1 MYFGVDYYPEHWPK
15 DWMDSDLANIRD
27 LGANTIRIGE
37 FAWHLMEP
45 KEGQFDFSF
54 FDSVIEKAKAHQLK
68 VIFGTPTATFP
79 AWLAKKHP
87 EILAQDA
94 FGHIRAFGG
103 RRLYCYNSDIY
114 LTYSIAIVKA
124 LVSHYASEAELVVWQ
139 IDNEFGHEGSDD
151 CYCPV
156 CHSKWQLF
164 LKEKYQNIEALN
176 AAYGTIFWGQTYN
189 DFDEI
194 PMPTPTITTHNPSL
208 KLDWARFRSVSL
220 NAFAKAQIEAVKTY
234 KGEHQRITHNLFG
247 GFFDRKYDQNPLAA
261 QLDVVSYDN
270 YPVWGGLREPLE
282 PGHIAMTLDY
292 NYGLKQAPFWIME
305 QLMGAQGHDVI
316 GYRPR
321 PGQGRLWSWQA
332 MARGCESLLYFRDR
346 TMNKGQEQYCQG
358 LIDADNTKGEKY
370 EEAKRFFKEAS
381 QLMPQLK
388 PPKKA
393 KVAVVYDYDNI
404 RSWNEQPQSECFNFT
419 DELLRLYLPFHD
431 LNIAV
436 EVIDLSK
443 AFEDYKIVLLPVQ
456 QLVDKRL
463 AARLE
468 AYVAAGGIL
477 IASYR
482 LGIKDKD
489 NNLKLGDVV
498 PGGLSH
504 VFGIEVAGYESLH
517 SDYIVPVKSLH
528 GKEGTCRVW
537 RDLVKVTS
545 AQPLAHYQDAFF
557 DHYAAHT
564 KHGYKAGWAYY
575 LAGGLD
581 RAYLKDFVLNELVI
595 AAELEPINSPQ
606 GVERIRREGVD
617 GMVYEIILNHNAQEV
632 SCDDQLLK
640 PFAVQINT
648 LTR

>member
-15 DWMDSDLANIRD
+15 DWMDSDLASIQA

-37 FAWHLMEP
+37 FAWHLMEHV
-45 KEGQFDFSF
+45 EGQYDFTF
-54 FDSVIEKAKAHQLK
+54 FDQVIEKAKAHQLK

-114 LTYSIAIVKA
+114 KAYSKAIVEA
-124 LVSHYASEAELVVWQ
+124 LVSHYATEPDLVVWQ

-156 CHSKWQLF
+156 CHSKWHQF
-164 LKEKYQNIEALN
+164 LEEKYQTIHRLN
-176 AAYGTIFWGQTYN
+176 EAYGTIFWGQTYN
-189 DFDEI
+189 DFSEI

-220 NAFAKAQIEAVKTY
+220 NQYAKAQIDTVKAL
-234 KGEHQRITHNLFG
+234 KGEHQQITHNLFG
-247 GFFDRKYDQNPLAA
+247 GFFDRKYDQNPLAEN
-261 QLDVVSYDN
+261 LDVVSYDN

-292 NYGLKQAPFWIME
+292 NYGLKQAPYWIME

-370 EEAKRFFKEAS
+370 EEAKRFFKEATEW
-381 QLMPQLK
+381 LPRFKRPEK
-388 PPKKA
+388 P

-404 RSWNEQPQSECFNFT
+404 RSWHEQPQSECFNFT

-436 EVIDLSK
+436 DVIDLSK
-443 AFEDYKIVLLPVQ
+443 SIEDYKIVLLPVQ
-456 QLVDKRL
+456 QIMDSTLSQ
-463 AARLE
+463 RLE
-468 AYVAAGGIL
+468 AYVAGGGIL
-477 IASYR
+477 VASYR
-482 LGIKDKD
+482 LGIKDRD

-504 VFGIEVAGYESLH
+504 VLGIEVAGYESLH
-517 SDYIVPVKSLH
+517 SDYIVNIKAASGTQ
-528 GKEGTCRVW
+528 GKCSVW
-537 RDLVKVTS
+537 RDLVKVTT
-545 AQPLAHYQDAFF
+545 AEPLAYYEDTFF
-557 DHYAAHT
+557 NHYAAHT
-564 KHGYKAGWAYY
+564 KHLYKQGRADYI
-575 LAGGLD
+575 AGGLD
-581 RAYLKDFVLNELVI
+581 RDYLRDFIQKELVV
-595 AAELEPINSPQ
+595 AAELKLVITPK
-606 GVERIRREGVD
+606 GVESIRREGVN
-617 GMVYEIILNHNAQEV
+617 GECYELLLNHNAEAVSYTDVMLEPFEV
-632 SCDDQLLK
+632 KIRSI
-640 PFAVQINT
+640 P
-648 LTR
+648 R